1 MSAIRLNNFL
11 YQNGRIADFIDLGDE
26 KFSKTCNQIALFGD
40 LFFL

>member
-11 YQNGRIADFIDLGDE
+11 YQNGRITDFIDLGDV
-26 KFSKTCNQIALFGD
+26 ALFGD